1 MTPRRR
7 AVSRVSRL
15 ARAEAPIVRRATPA
29 EALTRT
35 PAEAAVAVAAKRAAR
50 VAAIPA
56 DVAKKLQDGKLEQA
70 CPDCGRWEAAGS
82 YCSGCDR
89 PMGPDDWY
97 GNGDLT
103 RRAVARHA
111 ATEKAQTRGKR
122 PRGRPRAE
130 LDSPGLWPA

>member
-35 PAEAAVAVAAKRAAR
+35 PAEAAVAAKRAAR

-97 GNGDLT
+97 GNGDEK
-103 RRAVARHA
+103 RRAVAQDRAGEIA
-111 ATEKAQTRGKR
+111 ATRVKR